1 MYNVSMVVAQT
12 SVKQQT
18 SSRSSGVKK
27 TSDKKALEQP
37 QSRRYKTLSSA
48 CTNADSISVNRLLMK
63 ILLGIIVLIILV
75 AVGLCSQI
83 FSSDSASGYSRYGQN
98 TLYSSQQ

>member
-1 MYNVSMVVAQT
+1 MYNIGMVVAQT

-18 SSRSSGVKK
+18 SSRSSGG
-27 TSDKKALEQP
+27 KKALEQP

-63 ILLGIIVLIILV
+63 ILLGIIALIVLITI
-75 AVGLCSQI
+75 GLYSQI
-83 FSSDSASGYSRYGQN
+83 FSSDSASGYSRYSQN

>member
-1 MYNVSMVVAQT
+1 MYNVSMVVART

-18 SSRSSGVKK
+18 SPRSSGVKK
-27 TSDKKALEQP
+27 ASNQP

-98 TLYSSQQ
+98 AFYSSQ